1 MNKKGLQ
8 ATLVGRG
15 DGVKANQEI
24 LTKMKDSDFQR
35 NKENKGI
42 IRTWGDQGGIQ
53 NMKGTRKVT

>member
-42 IRTWGDQGGIQ
+42 IRTW
-53 NMKGTRKVT
+53 